1 MEKTTSPG
9 KASLQYAL
17 IFGVLMILELVIGY
31 SLDLNAQAD
40 PVAGIVMNLLNFL
53 ILPVTFISLA
63 CNHYKKINGGY
74 ISFGQ
79 SIKCG
84 VSVTA
89 LAALIFSVLNALFY
103 VILPEAK
110 EKVLLQQKE
119 ALAQQPGMTSET
131 LKQAVSGIEF
141 FMQPY
146 ITIPFTIIMF
156 TFVGLIISL
165 IVGAIVKKDNPGAF

>member
-17 IFGVLMILELVIGY
+17 IFGILMILELVIGY

-89 LAALIFSVLNALFY
+89 LAALIFSVFNALFY

-110 EKVLLQQKE
+110 EKVLLQQSS
-119 ALAQQPGMTSET
+119 T
-131 LKQAVSGIEF
+131 
-141 FMQPY
+141 
-146 ITIPFTIIMF
+146 
-156 TFVGLIISL
+156 
-165 IVGAIVKKDNPGAF
+165 

>member
-1 MEKTTSPG
+1 MEKPKSPG

-31 SLDLNAQAD
+31 SLDLNAQAN
-40 PVAGIVMNLLNFL
+40 PTVGIVMNLLNFL

-63 CNHYKKINGGY
+63 CIHYKKINEGY

-79 SIKCG
+79 AIKCG

-89 LAALIFSVLNALFY
+89 LAALIFSVCSALFY
-103 VILPEAK
+103 IILPEAK
-110 EKVLLQQKE
+110 EKVIEQTKI
-119 ALAQQPGMTSET
+119 ALAQQPGMTSDT
-131 LKQAVSGIEF
+131 LKQAVSATEF

-146 ITIPFTIIMF
+146 ITIPFTIVIY